1 MKGIQAEVVA
11 QFNKHLGG
19 ARKLFFTL
27 LVFLKDTEL
36 FTFIEYRLRI
46 ADDVKGLVKTKK
58 DHEIHEKCFSRVF
71 QLWEVHFNF

>member
-19 ARKLFFTL
+19 ARRLFFTL
-27 LVFLKDTEL
+27 LVFFKDMEL

-58 DHEIHEKCFSRVF
+58 DHEKCFSRVF
-71 QLWEVHFNF
+71 QQWEVHFKF